1 MGLINEQ
8 ILKKLMLRWVVIAIE
23 TWKYYWQPCVKGE
36 NVLESFM
43 PTKKVGADR
52 EACKENKAKK

>member
-1 MGLINEQ
+1 MSSNSHWN
-8 ILKKLMLRWVVIAIE
+8 LKVLLTALC
-23 TWKYYWQPCVKGE
+23 QGE